1 MKKKENK
8 KITGKEKISELIG
21 DKRVVEVLFENG
33 IMCMG
38 CHAAPFET
46 LEQGCKAHGMNKKE
60 IDELIKK
67 LNRK

>member
-1 MKKKENK
+1 MK

-21 DKRVVEVLFENG
+21 DERVVEVLFENG

-46 LEQGCKAHGMNKKE
+46 LEDGCKAHGMNKKE
-60 IDELIKK
+60 ISELIKK